1 MFFVW
6 CRSIL
11 SSLYISSVDLTMVH
25 GPGADMDTLCVGP
38 SYVNREED
46 FFIILHDMLAEM
58 EEITEL
64 QPVPDAY
71 VPVMKFKY
79 QGRPLFLVAWL
90 LTILSAIFSHF
101 EAFPSHLLSSFS
113 LFQSLL

>member
-1 MFFVW
+1 
-6 CRSIL
+6 
-11 SSLYISSVDLTMVH
+11 
-25 GPGADMDTLCVGP
+25 MDTLCAGP

-64 QPVPDAY
+64 QPIPDAY

-79 QGRPLFLVAWL
+79 QGISIDLVYASISRLIVPEVSAEDLSFLL
-90 LTILSAIFSHF
+90 HGC
-101 EAFPSHLLSSFS
+101 
-113 LFQSLL
+113 